1 MNCEKC
7 TNIEESN
14 ICNCMPPEDQKKKDK
29 NNKDSLALYSRRH
42 NPVDPLGNP
51 VFFLRRHQSEAKK
64 EQQPLEKLA

>member
-1 MNCEKC
+1 
-7 TNIEESN
+7 
-14 ICNCMPPEDQKKKDK
+14 MPPEEQKKKDK
-29 NNKDSLALYSRRH
+29 NFNDGLALYSRRH